1 MPRFRLKTFLTTALA
16 VGLAGCAANPMT
28 GRSQL
33 SLMPESQVIAQ
44 ASQAYAAELEPWRK
58 KGKVDTDPAQVERV
72 RGITNRLVYQA
83 IRYRPDTAHWAWQVT
98 VIDDP
103 KTLNAFCLPGGRMA
117 IYSGMMDKLK
127 ASDDEIAQVMGH
139 EIAHAL
145 ANHGAERMSQ
155 GMLGDILVAAV
166 GGSRGR
172 QQGAQLATLVFW
184 QLPNSRANE
193 SEADRIGIEIAA
205 RAGYDP
211 AAAPSLWRKMAE
223 ANGGKGGLEF
233 LSTHPAPKDRM
244 ATLEGLVP
252 DMRPLYAEA
261 RAGPLYSHDRLAS
274 NVRDVSPGAAP
285 PPTSLKPLSLISPAF
300 ERFKRGE
307 AVLECTDC
315 ALSFGNR
322 QDRLRELRTQG
333 QWEALA
339 REVLDLDYSQ
349 DIAWFYLGEAAAALG
364 HVPAARR
371 YFEQAV
377 SLAGR
382 RETHCRGTF
391 SDLCGGVQLPEAA
404 QAALKALP

>member
-1 MPRFRLKTFLTTALA
+1 MSRGLPAACLA
-16 VGLAGCAANPMT
+16 AILAGCAANPMT
-28 GRSQL
+28 GRGQL
-33 SLMPESQVIAQ
+33 ALLPESQVIAQ

-58 KGKVDTDPAQVERV
+58 KGKLDGDSAQVERV

-83 IRYRPDTAHWAWQVT
+83 IRYRPDTNNWAWQVT

-117 IYSGMMDKLK
+117 IYSGLIGKLR
-127 ASDDEIAQVMGH
+127 ATDDEIAQVMAH

-172 QQGAQLATLVFW
+172 QQGAQLATLLFW
-184 QLPNSRANE
+184 QLPNSRDNE
-193 SEADRIGIEIAA
+193 SEADRIGIEVAA

-223 ANGGKGGLEF
+223 AEGGGKGGPAF
-233 LSTHPAPKDRM
+233 LSTHPAPKTRM
-244 ATLEGLVP
+244 ADLERLVP
-252 DMRPLYAEA
+252 DMRPIYAEA
-261 RAGPLYSHDRLAS
+261 RAGPLYSHDRLAG
-274 NVRDVSPGAAP
+274 NVRDLTPGAP
-285 PPTSLKPLSLISPAF
+285 PPPTALKPLSLISPAV

-307 AVLECTDC
+307 AVLACGDC
-315 ALSFGNR
+315 AFSFGNR
-322 QDRLRELRTQG
+322 LERLRELRAQR

-339 REVLDLDYSQ
+339 KEVLDLDYSQ
-349 DIAWFYLGEAAAALG
+349 DIAWFYLGEAAAGLG
-364 HVPAARR
+364 HAPAARR
-371 YFEQAV
+371 YFEQAA

-382 RETHCRGTF
+382 RETHCQGTF
-391 SDLCGGVQLPEAA
+391 SDLCGGVRLPEAA
-404 QAALKALP
+404 QAALRALP